1 MRYAPFIAGLLM
13 LLSCENKK
21 SEAELFH
28 ALYGNKFVLNDES
41 TIEFVDSSSYVIS
54 VGHESSQSRNYGRW
68 GIESDLRGVFL
79 RMQSDSGKMWVVNIS
94 EESVKFET
102 AGKIFEYRKVA
113 H

>member
-1 MRYAPFIAGLLM
+1 MRYAPIIAGLLI

-54 VGHESSQSRNYGRW
+54 GSHESSQRRNYGHW

-79 RMQSDSGKMWVVNIS
+79 RMRSDSVKLWVVNIS
-94 EESVKFET
+94 ESSVKFET
-102 AGKIFEYRKVA
+102 SGKIFEYRKVV